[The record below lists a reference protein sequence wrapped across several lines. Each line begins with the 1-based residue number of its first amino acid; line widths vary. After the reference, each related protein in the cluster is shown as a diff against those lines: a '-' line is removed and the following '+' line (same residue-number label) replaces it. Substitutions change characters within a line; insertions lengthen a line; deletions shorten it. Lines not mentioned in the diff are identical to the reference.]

1 MAGQEIMIS
10 KAQACSESIK
20 ISGAKNASLP
30 LMAACILTNKEVV
43 LENVPKISD
52 IDLMKKQLE
61 SYGVRVRED
70 GSRWFLRAA
79 EETTSS
85 PRSRDG
91 SNMRG
96 SFLVLGPLLARFG
109 EAKVYNPGGCQIG
122 GKKGRPIDYHI
133 KALKK
138 MEAKTVE
145 ENSEYVFLK
154 ANQGLRRAQIDCK
167 HSVGT
172 TENVIMAACLAD
184 GQTVITNAAVE
195 PEVIDLIEMLNKMG
209 MKERISV
216 DESGNEIAITGTS
229 GNPLNGCTHAVIPGK
244 V

>member
-10 KAQACSESIK
+10 AAQACNRSIK

-30 LMAACILTNKEVV
+30 LMAACLLTDQQVV

-70 GSRWFLRAA
+70 GSRLFLRAA

-96 SFLVLGPLLARFG
+96 SFLVLGPLLARFK
-109 EAKVYNPGGCQIG
+109 EAKVYKPGGCQIG
-122 GKKGRPIDYHI
+122 GKKGRPTGYHI
-133 KALKK
+133 KALEK
-138 MEAKTVE
+138 MEATTVE
-145 ENSEYVFLK
+145 ENSGFSLK
-154 ANQGLRRAQIDCK
+154 ANQGLRGAQIDCK

-184 GQTVITNAAVE
+184 GQTVITNAAME

-216 DESGNEIAITGTS
+216 VESRNKIIITGTS
-229 GNPLNGCTHAVIPGK
+229 GNPLNGCTHAIIPGK